1 MPPKYRNNYRLVG
14 QLPDPDGPRGRK
26 RSPEKM
32 VYDAKAFERESEQ
45 GFNPREM
52 GVPALARLEIPV
64 REISEYRQIA
74 DELRRLANEYD
85 LLARQ
90 RDRPD
95 WAVQMEAV
103 LHVRTLTKK
112 MKQRVQTNRST
123 TKSSGFGND

>member
-1 MPPKYRNNYRLVG
+1 MPPKKRNNLYG
-14 QLPDPDGPRGRK
+14 QLPTHLGPQQRR
-26 RSPEKM
+26 RSIEKM
-32 VYDAKAFERESEQ
+32 VYDARAFEKTSEQ

-64 REISEYRQIA
+64 REIADYREIA
-74 DELRRLANEYD
+74 DELRRLANEID

-103 LHVRTLTKK
+103 LHVRTVTKK
-112 MKQRVQTNRST
+112 MKQRVKVNRCT
-123 TKSSGFGND
+123 TTSGGFGTD

>member
-1 MPPKYRNNYRLVG
+1 MPPHYRNRLLG
-14 QLPDPDGPRGRK
+14 QLPTHLGPEGRR
-26 RSPEKM
+26 RSIEKM
-32 VYDAKAFERESEQ
+32 VYDAKAFERQSEQ

-64 REISEYRQIA
+64 REIADYRAIA
-74 DELRRLANEYD
+74 DELRKLANEYD

-103 LHVRTLTKK
+103 LHVRTVTKK
-112 MKQRVQTNRST
+112 LKQRVQTNRCPT
-123 TKSSGFGND
+123 SSGGSG